1 MNFQPEDNPI
11 YVRWVKRHY
20 GALVH
25 VLWYIATETSD
36 RGADI
41 AARALALLAPLPN
54 AVSVYNVSQ
63 HSLGYSQL
71 QAFAFAMAIELALF
85 AIIEVALH
93 MWDGMLGNRKRYA
106 WPLGVSV
113 VATAGVLTI
122 VILVVYHLEVK
133 TGGHWVLALLPLISL
148 FAFVALGLKRWHER
162 PAAQRTAQAKRT
174 KTHNLHSASSVTH
187 TMQTNAQD
195 AQSPVGSKKQRAIQ
209 MHRAGVPI
217 VQIAADLDV
226 HRNTASNWVRST
238 NGHSKESAQ

>member
-1 MNFQPEDNPI
+1 MSHNEDYPG
-11 YVRWVKRHY
+11 YVQAIKRHY
-20 GALVH
+20 GAVVH
-25 VLWYIATETSD
+25 VLWYVVTETSD

-63 HSLGYSQL
+63 HNLGYSHTQAL
-71 QAFAFAMAIELALF
+71 AFALAMELALF

-93 MWDGMLGNRKRYA
+93 MWDGFLGNRKRYA
-106 WPLGVSV
+106 WPLGVSI
-113 VATAGVLTI
+113 AAALGVLAI
-122 VILVVYHLEVK
+122 VVSVVYNLEVK
-133 TGGHWVLALLPLISL
+133 TGGHWILASLPFISL

-162 PAAQRTAQAKRT
+162 PVAQRTAQAKRT

-195 AQSPVGSKKQRAIQ
+195 AQSPVISKKQRAIQ

-238 NGHSKESAQ
+238 NGYSKEATR